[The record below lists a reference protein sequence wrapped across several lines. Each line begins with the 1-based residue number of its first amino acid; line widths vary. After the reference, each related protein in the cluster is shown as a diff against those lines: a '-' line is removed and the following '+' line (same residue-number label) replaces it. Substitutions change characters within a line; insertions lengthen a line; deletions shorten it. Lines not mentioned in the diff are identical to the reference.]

1 MLRISKLSKLPLLF
15 ASLLV
20 VAPASAQSFG
30 TFEIKAKTGD
40 PIPNTSQTLRI
51 STLNQPDI
59 SQGGVVAFFGTSQQT
74 TNITALFSLSG
85 SNQSALG
92 RHISQ
97 EQSTPTSDGR
107 IQSIGE
113 IYRMDSGVLYART
126 FLQNVTSGGPNALY
140 RTTTTQTLTEVLR
153 AGKQFA
159 SGFPTIC
166 SVNGLFARVHMERN
180 EDIWFA
186 PLTQSAPNAN
196 CERRAIYRMTASGT
210 VTTRATL
217 GASIS
222 GTAATLTDILGEVIG
237 NDAGQIFF
245 RGRDSAS
252 SGIFWYLIR
261 GNSVLRIAPTVN
273 GEVHASANETLSFV
287 ENSKITQFRGGSM
300 SGVEVIRQGQ
310 NLPQGQGQFF
320 QVRNADIARD
330 NVIVATMVL
339 TGTAGGSSDD
349 SGVYLVDDQGIV
361 EVAREGRP
369 AVAPNS
375 TFRSFPDFTEFATVG
390 LGGRVLFE
398 ARYQIGNETRRGW
411 FFYSRSTGIR
421 EILNTSMS
429 ISGLQVRDWNV
440 GPRFNQR
447 GELPMVLTL
456 SDNLNYMAIYR
467 LPGAFIPPPPPS
479 FSIVP
484 GITGAW
490 FDPQQSGHGLFVEVL
505 PENRLLAWWFTF
517 DAEGNQAWF
526 GGVGTYAGDVATI
539 PFAKTAGGRFI
550 PNFNPSLVTNP
561 PWGTATIRF
570 TGCNRGRIDYTSSL
584 SGFGTGSMELT
595 RLTLPAGLTCNP

>member
-1 MLRISKLSKLPLLF
+1 MSRYSKNAERNLIL
-15 ASLLV
+15 ASLLLSMT
-20 VAPASAQSFG
+20 AGAQSFG
-30 TFEIKAKTGD
+30 TIELKAKTGD

-51 STLNQPDI
+51 STLNQPNI
-59 SQGGVVAFFGTSQQT
+59 SQSGIVAFFGTNQQN
-74 TNITALFSLSG
+74 TNITTLFSLSG
-85 SNQSALG
+85 SNQTILG
-92 RHISQ
+92 RHISE
-97 EQSTPTSDGR
+97 EQSTPSSDGR

-113 IYRMDSGVLYART
+113 VYQTDSGVLYART

-140 RTTTTQTLTEVLR
+140 RTTTAQMLTEVLR
-153 AGKQFA
+153 AGKPFA

-166 SVNGLFARVHMERN
+166 SVNGLIARVHIERN

-186 PLTQSAPNAN
+186 PFTQSAPSAN
-196 CERRAIYRMTASGT
+196 CERRAVYRLTASGI

-217 GASIS
+217 GAPVS

-237 NDAGQIFF
+237 NDSGNIFF

-252 SGIFWYLIR
+252 SSIFWYLIR
-261 GNSVLRIAPTVN
+261 GNSVLRIAPIVN
-273 GEVHASANETLSFV
+273 GDVYASANETLSFV
-287 ENSKITQFRGGSM
+287 DDSRITQFRGGSS
-300 SGVEVIRQGQ
+300 SGIEIIRQGQ

-320 QVRNADIARD
+320 RVRNADISTD
-330 NVIVATMVL
+330 NVVVATMEL
-339 TGTAGGSSDD
+339 TGTAGGSGDD
-349 SGVYLVDDQGIV
+349 TGVYLVDDQGIV

-375 TFRSFPDFTEFATVG
+375 TFRNFPDFTQFATVG

-398 ARYQIGNETRRGW
+398 ARYQVGNETRRGW
-411 FFYSRSTGIR
+411 FFYSRTTGLR
-421 EILNTSMS
+421 EILNTNVSV
-429 ISGLQVRDWNV
+429 SGLQVRDWNV

-467 LPGAFIPPPPPS
+467 LPGTFIPPPPPS
-479 FSIVP
+479 FSINP

-490 FDPQQSGHGLFVEVL
+490 FDPQQSGHGLLVEVL

-517 DAEGNQAWF
+517 DAQGNQAWF
-526 GGVGTYAGDVATI
+526 GGVGSYAGNVATI
-539 PFAKTAGGRFI
+539 PFARTTGGRFI
-550 PNFNPSLVTNP
+550 PNFNPTQVSNP

-570 TGCNRGRIDYTSSL
+570 TGCNRGRIDYASSQP
-584 SGFGTGSMELT
+584 GFGAGSMELT